1 MDSLYAYMHIL
12 DAYMQ
17 GWRTHHVGIS
27 LAPVCLEMIKSMRR
41 DAMVSTSGS
50 EAPMS
55 AEAASEERL
64 LLVVVALMA
73 VGYDKGVWILVVALR
88 SAVLVRTAVPS

>member
-1 MDSLYAYMHIL
+1 MDSLYEYMHIL

-41 DAMVSTSGS
+41 DAMVNTSES
-50 EAPMS
+50 EASMG
-55 AEAASEERL
+55 AEATSEEL
-64 LLVVVALMA
+64 LLDVVALMT

-88 SAVLVRTAVPS
+88 SAVLVRTTVPP